1 VAAIIH
7 EFRDLA
13 YRRHH
18 GYKNSKGSG
27 MSHRGSMTSRAGLRQ
42 KKQTPDER
50 HGVLSTGLHETAS
63 RQHAACCTFLR
74 TAGGHHGEQRGGGSL
89 FAEEGTGKN
98 GAGRGESFL
107 LLGRKMNRE
116 GTGKK
121 NSGRPWERLPLL
133 CVVAR
138 PGTERG
144 ELQRG
149 IHGKES
155 SAGRAVQRE
164 KEKNVMGN

>member
-1 VAAIIH
+1 MSTRLGISSNDQARSVTLTVAAIIH

-42 KKQTPDER
+42 KQQTPGER
-50 HGVLSTGLHETAS
+50 HGVLSIGLHETAS

-89 FAEEGTGKN
+89 FAEEGTGKKWS
-98 GAGRGESFL
+98 RE
-107 LLGRKMNRE
+107 GRKFPAAGQPWSATAGSWPPLTRA
-116 GTGKK
+116 G
-121 NSGRPWERLPLL
+121 GRPWR
-133 CVVAR
+133 
-138 PGTERG
+138 
-144 ELQRG
+144 
-149 IHGKES
+149 
-155 SAGRAVQRE
+155 
-164 KEKNVMGN
+164 